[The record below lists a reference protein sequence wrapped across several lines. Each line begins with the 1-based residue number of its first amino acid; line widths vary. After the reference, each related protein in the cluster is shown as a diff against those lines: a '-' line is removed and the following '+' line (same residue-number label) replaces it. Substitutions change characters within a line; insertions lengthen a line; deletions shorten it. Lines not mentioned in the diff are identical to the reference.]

1 MKKTVILLLLYFCG
15 MACVAQNAEI
25 NEKLAIKYLEQV
37 QKNMANNQKKIHLGT
52 TPYEYIF
59 IHIDTTNTTNEE
71 KYGIVLYDN
80 EAKISFYV
88 FKKHK
93 EHWENIHYEDSVE
106 LYPYHLNSVTIR
118 DFNDDKIND
127 IMIKGSDGGYR
138 NEMNNLYVFEGKQL
152 KKVNGIAQLGDV
164 HVLINNEK
172 SYFYTRD
179 GCGCSGHCWF
189 SNLFTI
195 NKSKLNI
202 IGKLGCNCNEMVFY
216 KHTNLGYE
224 LINTLNTCETYNS
237 VNQNVLIQ
245 QYWTKVLKAGF

>member
-25 NEKLAIKYLEQV
+25 NEKLAIKYLELV
-37 QKNMANNQKKIHLGT
+37 QKNMVNNQKAIHLDSISSK
-52 TPYEYIF
+52 YIF
-59 IHIDTTNTTNEE
+59 VHIDTTNTTNKN

-80 EAKISFYV
+80 ELKISFYV

-93 EHWENIHYEDSVE
+93 EYWENIHYEDSVE
-106 LYPYHLNSVTIR
+106 LYSYHLKSVVTS
-118 DFNDDKIND
+118 DFNDDNVND
-127 IMIKGSDGGYR
+127 ILITGSDGGYR
-138 NEMNNLYVFEGKQL
+138 DGMDNLYVFEGKKL
-152 KKVNGIAQLGDV
+152 KKVNGIAQLGNIM
-164 HVLINNEK
+164 LLKNNEK
-172 SYFYTRD
+172 TYFYTRY

-195 NKSKLNI
+195 NKNELNI

-224 LINTLNTCETYNS
+224 LINTLNTCETYNL

-245 QYWTKVLKAGF
+245 QYWTKVLKDGF